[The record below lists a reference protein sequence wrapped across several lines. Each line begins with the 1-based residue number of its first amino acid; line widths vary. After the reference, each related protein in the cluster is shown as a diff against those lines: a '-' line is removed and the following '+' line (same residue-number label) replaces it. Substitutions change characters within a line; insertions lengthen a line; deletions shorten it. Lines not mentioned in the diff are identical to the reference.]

1 MGTGFERMRLDR
13 GWARRIAATA
23 LVLVCVACGDPGEPV
38 ASVTVGVDREE
49 IPQGRHVTVGYRFGV
64 FREIA
69 AGGEPYRVLVHF
81 LTDEEEVIWQDDHL
95 PPLPIDQWRAGETV
109 EYTRR
114 VIIPPYPYVGS
125 STVAVGIY
133 SPSSGERLPLLA
145 EELDD
150 RAYVGTRVTFAPGR
164 ESSMLF
170 YEDGW
175 YGQETDPASGER
187 WRWIADRAG
196 LTFRNPRADVTL
208 YLDVQAAPRRAVE
221 GPQRVR
227 VSLGDGVLHD
237 GVLEPGERQFL
248 EIGLL
253 GREMGADATVT
264 LGLDVEPSFVP
275 AEGASGAADER
286 RLGARVYY
294 AYVDDR

>member
-1 MGTGFERMRLDR
+1 M
-13 GWARRIAATA
+13 
-23 LVLVCVACGDPGEPV
+23 
-38 ASVTVGVDREE
+38 
-49 IPQGRHVTVGYRFGV
+49 
-64 FREIA
+64 
-69 AGGEPYRVLVHF
+69 HF

-114 VIIPPYPYVGS
+114 VIIPPYPYIGS

-208 YLDVQAAPRRAVE
+208 YLDVQAAPRSAVE

-237 GVLEPGERQFL
+237 GVLEPGERRFL
-248 EIGLL
+248 EIGLP
-253 GREMGADATVT
+253 GREMGDGGTVT
-264 LGLDVEPSFVP
+264 LGLDVDPSFVP